1 MYKILAKWS
10 IVIPIFI
17 FINSCYSTYKFPCR
31 TSSTKVDSKS
41 QNITNKIYIDKTLS
55 MQGFVNVSGSE
66 YVRVLRRISYVA
78 QNAWANS
85 SSDYYGFGKKVE
97 EKPFSNNN
105 AKAAEKANFYPTKP
119 PDYLQNALIQTAI
132 PSLDNNSKD
141 QIAII
146 ITDLYQEKAE
156 IDDVKNPLINYI
168 QQGYAVGIL
177 GIKSK
182 FKGTIYDIGTVTE
195 GQKPQEITC
204 DEVCQH
210 PFYVILIGKYNN
222 IKNFYDAL
230 QLDLQG
236 IQDQKFVVFNSQ
248 LVDKLL
254 LDIRNNS
261 NFSQAK
267 NIKPRNSIQK
277 GSVRMKIPEDSDWIQ
292 RLEIKGGSQKI
303 QTIKHTP
310 PYSKLLY
317 TLDIEAWNKDFKL
330 VTYNTGGDFD
340 ITNQFFSLKLPEMS
354 DVQAEEK
361 TLNFETS
368 LETNKLQKGVYSITV
383 DLIPQKLKTE
393 PWWESWSFNETQIPE
408 IIGKKD
414 ATKTYNL
421 LPFLSDLK
429 MITEQQLKPAG
440 HFCYVI
446 EK

>member
-10 IVIPIFI
+10 IVIPIVI
-17 FINSCYSTYKFPCR
+17 FINACYSTYEFPCKI
-31 TSSTKVDSKS
+31 SSEKVESKS
-41 QNITNKIYIDKTLS
+41 QTITNKIYIDKTLS
-55 MQGFVNVSGSE
+55 MQGFVNVSSSE
-66 YVRVLRRISYVA
+66 YVRVLRRISHVA

-105 AKAAEKANFYPTKP
+105 AKAAEKADFYPSNP

-132 PSLDNNSKD
+132 PSLENNSKD
-141 QIAII
+141 HITII
-146 ITDLYQEKAE
+146 VTDLYQERAE
-156 IDDVKNPLINYI
+156 IEDVKTLLKNYLK
-168 QQGYAVGIL
+168 QGYAVGIL

-182 FKGTIYDIGTVTE
+182 FKGTIYDIGIVTE
-195 GQKPQEITC
+195 GQKPQKITC
-204 DEVCQH
+204 NQVCQH
-210 PFYVILIGKYNN
+210 PFYVILLGKYNN

-236 IQDQKFVVFNSQ
+236 IQDKKFVVFNSQ

-277 GSVRMKIPEDSDWIQ
+277 GSVRIKIPGDSDWIQ
-292 RLEIKGGSQKI
+292 RLEIKGGQQGI

-317 TLDIEAWNKDFKL
+317 TLDIEAWTKNFKL
-330 VTYNTGGDFD
+330 ATYNTGGESD
-340 ITNQFFSLKLPEMS
+340 ISNQFFSLKLPKIS
-354 DVQAEEK
+354 DVQAEEGK
-361 TLNFETS
+361 LELEAN
-368 LETNKLQKGVYSITV
+368 LETNKMYNGIYSITV
-383 DLIPQKLKTE
+383 NLIPQKLKTE
-393 PWWESWSFNETQIPE
+393 PWWESWSFNESQIPG
-408 IIGKKD
+408 IISKKD